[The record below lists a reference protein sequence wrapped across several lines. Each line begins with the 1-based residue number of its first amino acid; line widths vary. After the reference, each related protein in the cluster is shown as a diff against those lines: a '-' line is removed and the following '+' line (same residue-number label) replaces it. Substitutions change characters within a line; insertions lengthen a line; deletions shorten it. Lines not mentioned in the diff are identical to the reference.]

1 MYKQRL
7 HAEEGLS
14 KTQSQNGRQNSE
26 LKQELKQS
34 KDIIKG
40 NEDLKR
46 RRLALREEKEN
57 TPSCSYIYLLIEREF
72 IRCKENVFK
81 IGRTRQSNNKRFIAY
96 PKGYNYVTICLNCDD
111 LESSC
116 QTLS

>member
-34 KDIIKG
+34 KDIIR
-40 NEDLKR
+40 KR
-46 RRLALREEKEN
+46 RPETKTARSPRRKEN
-57 TPSCSYIYLLIEREF
+57 TPSCSYIYLLVSGNSF
-72 IRCKENVFK
+72 MQENVFK
-81 IGRTRQSNNKRFIAY
+81 IGEQDSRIINAS
-96 PKGYNYVTICLNCDD
+96 
-111 LESSC
+111 
-116 QTLS
+116 